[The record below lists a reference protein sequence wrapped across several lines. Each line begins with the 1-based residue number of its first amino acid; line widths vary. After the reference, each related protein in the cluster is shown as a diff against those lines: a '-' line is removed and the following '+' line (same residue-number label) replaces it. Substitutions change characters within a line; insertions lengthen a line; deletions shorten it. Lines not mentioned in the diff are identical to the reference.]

1 MCGHLLCGRASAH
14 QNSVMLCKRNLVPT
28 DPPFCLPLSTTSG
41 DPIVSSI
48 SMSSTFYIPHMNET
62 MQVSSWAW
70 WFHLTIPPVPSIFLF
85 PNEACLVVYQAALQ
99 PGWALYPST
108 TAHTSNPDPLLAFS
122 TILIPMQR
130 TECRSPPLIWTIL
143 IENVLGFHCDF
154 TFHVPNTQ
162 Y

>member
-1 MCGHLLCGRASAH
+1 MQEELSAH
-14 QNSVMLCKRNLVPT
+14 WS
-28 DPPFCLPLSTTSG
+28 PFLS
-41 DPIVSSI
+41 SSLHNFWWPHCFLDFYEFNI
-48 SMSSTFYIPHMNET
+48 LYSTYEWNHAG
-62 MQVSSWAW
+62 VSSWAW
-70 WFHLTIPPVPSIFLF
+70 WFHLTTPPVPSIFLF